1 MLILFVKARAKWD
14 THTPDL
20 FDAITQVHGYTRA
33 DGTFVPPHS
42 AHRMHAVEPHHVVDV
57 ANLSN
62 NGGKPHKEPQM
73 ESNTQALTGIPAAIA
88 SLKPGIEY
96 TPDAGPTPLA
106 RPNQRDVP
114 EHLLERVEAIIAKA
128 NKRAVKLGVEGFKLT
143 KGVPFDRPIRGHD
156 GFVDDVVVRYE
167 RMVPCT
173 IEGPTIKAPGGWSL
187 AGRVDFE
194 DGTTVV
200 NSKPGTQLP
209 VRYRSIKPT
218 CEHCNSDRQRNAV
231 FVFSDGGGK
240 YLQVGRQCLKDY
252 LGHDPAAT
260 LWAASEFGGV
270 FDEIDREIDEGRGRA
285 SQMIGLEDVMTA
297 AVWAVREYG
306 FVSRKAAEERGGV
319 PTSSS
324 VDGAL
329 FNPKERAE
337 YLKRVTPADTEK
349 AKAVIAWVQSEWGGK
364 GDQASDYEH
373 NGVELTARTAVHTRR
388 IGLLTSL
395 VSAYDRANEERVV
408 REKRVNAWVGTV
420 GERREFT
427 TTFAGANSFDTA
439 YGVMF
444 VMRFDSPEGLLVY
457 KGSTPDWAV
466 DANGG
471 KALEAG
477 DEIKFVGTIKEHADY
492 KGTKQTLVSRCAV
505 IKPKPVKVKAAKKL
519 IVRTEALAA

>member
-1 MLILFVKARAKWD
+1 MLILFLKARAKWD

-33 DGTFVPPHS
+33 DGTFVQPHA
-42 AHRMHAVEPHHVVDV
+42 AHRKHAVEPHHVVDV
-57 ANLSN
+57 AKLSN
-62 NGGKPHKEPQM
+62 NGGTPSKEPSM
-73 ESNTQALTGIPAAIA
+73 ESNAVNIAPAEVLQPI
-88 SLKPGIEY
+88 G
-96 TPDAGPTPLA
+96 

-114 EHLLERVEAIIAKA
+114 EHLLERVEAIVAKA
-128 NKRAVKLGVEGFKLT
+128 NKRAVKLGVEGFKLI
-143 KGVPFDRPIRGHD
+143 KGAPYDKEKLDDRGRSYSPKL
-156 GFVDDVVVRYE
+156 YMS
-167 RMVPCT
+167 MVPLT

-231 FVFSDGGGK
+231 FVFGDGDGK

-260 LWAASEFGGV
+260 LWAASEFGGI
-270 FDEIDREIDEGRGRA
+270 FEEIDDEIEQFGSSGGR
-285 SQMIGLEDVMTA
+285 SSMVNLEEVMTA

-306 FVSRKAAEERGGV
+306 FVSRKAADERGGV

-324 VDGAL
+324 VSDAL
-329 FNPKERAE
+329 FGKKEREE
-337 YLKRVTPADTEK
+337 YLKRVTPADGEK
-349 AKAVIAWVQSEWGGK
+349 AKAVIAWVQAEWGGK

-373 NGVELTARTAVHTRR
+373 NGVELTSRVAVHTRR
-388 IGLLTSL
+388 VGLLTSL

-420 GERREFT
+420 GERREFN

-439 YGVMF
+439 FGVMF

-457 KGSTPDWAV
+457 KGSTPDWAI

-477 DEIKFVGTIKEHADY
+477 DQIKFVGTVKEHADY
-492 KGTKQTLVSRCAV
+492 KGTKQTMVSRCAV
-505 IKPKPVKVKAAKKL
+505 VKEKPAKKAKKL
-519 IVRTEALAA
+519 LVRTEALAA